1 MMASSSEDQRREEE
15 AAAAAKE
22 EEKMTEMVHKTKVI
36 QFLGRTTPI
45 ILQNDNGPCPLLSI
59 CMYSNLHSFLGF
71 SFLSLSSLPATLYL
85 ILTRIRILS
94 NFLI

>member
-1 MMASSSEDQRREEE
+1 MMASSSEDQRREE
-15 AAAAAKE
+15 AATAAKAKE

-59 CMYSNLHSFLGF
+59 CMYSNLYSFLGF
-71 SFLSLSSLPATLYL
+71 SSLSSLPTTLYL

-94 NFLI
+94 NFSI